1 MNTYIMILLFNRNKC
16 ISHRAQGSI
25 LLVVLLVLMILVA
38 LIAVVITG
46 ILSRQKSYLTYLNKK
61 KTLYLAES
69 ANAMA
74 RSSLRAE
81 EEIVHWQNLEA
92 VSLRDGI
99 IIAKIISLD
108 NHLWQ
113 IDTAARDN
121 SKTFI
126 ASISN
131 IVRPEFDYILF
142 SSGKISGQGK
152 GKMFITGNV
161 YGQEFVLQNQ
171 LIYTQV
177 SGSLIMPSTG
187 ITPLPDKIIPFPVI
201 DSAYYKNLSLPQAMS
216 VQFHD
221 KNLMLTGKNAKPLI
235 IKGIYIVTKNIVL
248 ENVEV
253 HGALIS
259 LEGNISVGNGCSI
272 YSENNFP
279 ALASLKGTITL
290 ESRNNPI
297 TIAGLLYAQKIIL
310 NGSIDI
316 IGAIY
321 SREQIVFQNSSPDPL
336 IITLRFNETVLQT
349 KSLHFKWNQ
358 LKNLSW
364 KAK

>member
-1 MNTYIMILLFNRNKC
+1 MILLYNRNKC
-16 ISHRAQGSI
+16 ISYRAQGSI
-25 LLVVLLVLMILVA
+25 LLVVLLVFMILVA

-61 KTLYLAES
+61 RTLYLAES

-81 EEIVHWQNLEA
+81 EEIIRWQNLEA

-99 IIAKIISLD
+99 ISAKIISLD

-121 SKTFI
+121 SRTFF

-142 SSGKISGQGK
+142 SSGKILGQGN
-152 GKMFITGNV
+152 GKMLITGNV
-161 YGQEFVLQNQ
+161 HAQEFILHDQF
-171 LIYTQV
+171 IYTQV
-177 SGSLIMPSTG
+177 AGSLLTPSIG
-187 ITPLPDKIIPFPVI
+187 IIPLPDKEIPFPVI

-248 ENVEV
+248 KNVEV

-272 YSENNFP
+272 YSEYNFP

-290 ESRNNPI
+290 QNNNNPV
-297 TIAGLLYAQKIIL
+297 TVAGLLYAQKIIL
-310 NGSIDI
+310 NGSTDI

-321 SREQIVFQNSSPDPL
+321 SREQIAFQNSSSDPVTY
-336 IITLRFNETVLQT
+336 TLRFNETVLQT
-349 KSLHFKWNQ
+349 IGLHFKWNH